1 MANFTTKTIKEVYDT
16 FISKYTIMRNKYGDT
31 SPLLEKSF
39 VKSLGY
45 AIAGIAGNLW
55 QLAVWVYKQCF
66 PQTCDLP
73 VLKFWG
79 GLIGVDYNS
88 GQTANVVIKLTD
100 VTAIS
105 LNSRTVYKDLTS
117 GLIFRTVSESITADG
132 IIYATAECS
141 KSGTV
146 GNIPVGTT
154 LNIANPLD
162 GIPATAIVDS
172 FSIEG
177 TEDEEV
183 ETYRKRVLYKFRNK
197 SQSGSFLDYYNW
209 AMDVPGIVDVL
220 PYVLEEGIITIYPVA
235 DGSGKDRTP
244 SGNLTPNPF
253 PYWENGQFTPLT
265 GNGQFLQIANSIEGN
280 EEDVHNR
287 RPVMAT
293 VELKAPN
300 YTGFTVE
307 IDGLTKETYNDLI
320 KDVLISVFDKKR
332 PQIIALGYPET
343 NAKINKLQLSS
354 SCTEVIESESFT
366 SFLLK
371 DSEGVAIDEA
381 TLGIGCL
388 AYLSEL
394 KINNHVVYSADGD
407 EPAEDEQT
415 GEALNNE

>member
-55 QLAVWVYKQCF
+55 QLSVWVYKQCF

-105 LNSRTVYKDLTS
+105 LNSGTVYKDLTS

-183 ETYRKRVLYKFRNK
+183 ET
-197 SQSGSFLDYYNW
+197 
-209 AMDVPGIVDVL
+209 
-220 PYVLEEGIITIYPVA
+220 
-235 DGSGKDRTP
+235 
-244 SGNLTPNPF
+244 
-253 PYWENGQFTPLT
+253 
-265 GNGQFLQIANSIEGN
+265 
-280 EEDVHNR
+280 
-287 RPVMAT
+287 
-293 VELKAPN
+293 
-300 YTGFTVE
+300 
-307 IDGLTKETYNDLI
+307 
-320 KDVLISVFDKKR
+320 
-332 PQIIALGYPET
+332 
-343 NAKINKLQLSS
+343 
-354 SCTEVIESESFT
+354 
-366 SFLLK
+366 
-371 DSEGVAIDEA
+371 
-381 TLGIGCL
+381 
-388 AYLSEL
+388 
-394 KINNHVVYSADGD
+394 
-407 EPAEDEQT
+407 
-415 GEALNNE
+415 